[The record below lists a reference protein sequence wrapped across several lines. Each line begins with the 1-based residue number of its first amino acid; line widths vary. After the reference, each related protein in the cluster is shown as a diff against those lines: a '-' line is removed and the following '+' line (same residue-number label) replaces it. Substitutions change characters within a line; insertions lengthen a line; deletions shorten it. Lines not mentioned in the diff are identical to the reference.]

1 MSKTFPQLLARSRFA
16 SYDPAISRVYTAPHR
31 NVTRGDFGF
40 KFPIFRPSNARFLEM
55 RQLDGGPGLRADW
68 RSAEKEARFVAQWGD
83 GRTPWRSPSTSRRHV
98 VKNPLLAETSA
109 TEEVTELM
117 PNVDAMTNSEFERY
131 LAGLRRRRAQF
142 QEAIKASLPEGT
154 ETLAEAS
161 ARGAVREQAITGFQA
176 DLLKQQVEAPGSTRV
191 MAKPH
196 KIGGLA
202 YSAAPAA
209 GASLDPQRVHVGRV
223 LDQAPRGAGSFRG
236 IDGVNAEWVVGLGG
250 ITATGNS
257 GTVRVTDRPTLSKFD
272 YTRER
277 KHAGLA
283 RFAVREAALHRP
295 PRVLGTNQRANV
307 EPFTNRSTEARRIQP
322 FDSMRFEVRVR
333 EMEPER
339 PGEAEWVAR
348 DTKATAAVGAG
359 GLGLLGGNRKERSAS
374 ESHQAARRINSK
386 IQGDT
391 IDSIL
396 ARIIQNDSK

>member
-16 SYDPAISRVYTAPHR
+16 SYDPTISRVYTAPHR

-40 KFPIFRPSNARFLEM
+40 KFPVFRPSNARFLEM

-83 GRTPWRSPSTSRRHV
+83 GRTPWRAPSTRRAP
-98 VKNPLLAETSA
+98 VKNPLLAETA
-109 TEEVTELM
+109 VEDVTELM
-117 PNVDAMTNSEFERY
+117 PDVDAMTPKEFERY
-131 LAGLRRRRAQF
+131 LEGLRRRRQEF
-142 QEAIKASLPEGT
+142 KEAIANTLPKGT

-161 ARGAVREQAITGFQA
+161 ARGAVREQSITGFQA
-176 DLLKQQVEAPGSTRV
+176 DMLRKDVEAPGSTRV

-196 KIGGLA
+196 KLGGLA
-202 YSAAPAA
+202 YSSAPAA

-223 LDQAPRGAGSFRG
+223 LDQAPRGAGSYRG
-236 IDGVNAEWVVGLGG
+236 IDGVNAEWIVSLGG

-283 RFAVREAALHRP
+283 RFAVRDAQLNKL
-295 PRVLGTNQRANV
+295 PRVLGVNQRPNPDPWMRNV
-307 EPFTNRSTEARRIQP
+307 TAARRIQP
-322 FDSMRFEVRVR
+322 FDGMHFEVRVR
-333 EMEPER
+333 EAEPER
-339 PGEAEWVAR
+339 PGDKDWVAR
-348 DTKATAAVGAG
+348 DTAASAAVGTG
-359 GLGLLGGNRKERSAS
+359 GLGLLGGRKSERTTAS